1 MESLQIKTG
10 LLSLK
15 ILDDNGE
22 ERGVFSFNPSD
33 IKVARKVTDLL
44 DSYKVKQDEFNEKEK
59 TCETPEE
66 RIRLLDEIVDY
77 FKTSIDEVWGENS
90 SKVLFGDASTLQMF
104 DDFFAGITP
113 FYQKE
118 SKKRMSKYKK

>member
-66 RIRLLDEIVDY
+66 II
-77 FKTSIDEVWGENS
+77 S
-90 SKVLFGDASTLQMF
+90 
-104 DDFFAGITP
+104 
-113 FYQKE
+113 
-118 SKKRMSKYKK
+118 